1 MKKTSKSG
9 KAPDEVEH
17 LVFQAIGVDMRDGV
31 GKPSRPGVSDFS
43 SISFRG
49 LMDELGTR
57 ERYRPREGETRD
69 SFLAD
74 RLRKQRAGP
83 TLLLAI
89 HFQENDRNQGFER
102 L

>member
-1 MKKTSKSG
+1 
-9 KAPDEVEH
+9 
-17 LVFQAIGVDMRDGV
+17 MREGV
-31 GKPSRPGVSDFS
+31 GKPSPPGVLDFS
-43 SISFRG
+43 SFLIRG

-83 TLLLAI
+83 TRLLAI
-89 HFQENDRNQGFER
+89 HFHENDRNQGFER